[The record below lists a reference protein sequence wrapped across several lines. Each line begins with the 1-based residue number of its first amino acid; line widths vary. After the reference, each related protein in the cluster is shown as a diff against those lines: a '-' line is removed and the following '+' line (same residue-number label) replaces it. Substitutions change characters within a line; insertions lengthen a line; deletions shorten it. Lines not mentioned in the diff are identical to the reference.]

1 MSYASHHS
9 IIIDDNS
16 IYIKD
21 GKHISP
27 SCDNSVLG
35 GSQDPSV
42 AKDSTV
48 RGGRSYA
55 TAISRRDSK
64 AETDCTANEVSWHG
78 SSAVLLALQNSASA
92 IRGSPTTTGGEGA
105 YYPTMERPA
114 SAALTALMMTQESS
128 SLECAP
134 SSPKIT
140 HRGFQ
145 VSTQQL
151 LHAGG
156 SWHSGCGG
164 DVEGSSL
171 SAKTIV
177 GSAPEGRSHLGSG
190 LVLNGGANH
199 ILSNSTPS
207 LSSEN
212 AIVSSPTPAP
222 RKPVKQVSG
231 HSEPSP

>member
-1 MSYASHHS
+1 MSYPSHHS

-21 GKHISP
+21 GKHLGP

-92 IRGSPTTTGGEGA
+92 IRGSPTTTGGEGP
-105 YYPTMERPA
+105 YPTMERPA

-128 SLECAP
+128 SLSECAP

-151 LHAGG
+151 LHGVG

-164 DVEGSSL
+164 DVEVSSL

-190 LVLNGGANH
+190 LVMTGGANN
-199 ILSNSTPS
+199 NSTPS

-212 AIVSSPTPAP
+212 AIVLSPTPAP
-222 RKPVKQVSG
+222 RRPVKQVSG
-231 HSEPSP
+231 YSELSP